1 MKWKRITQNNF
12 HNILDDI
19 ANTTQ
24 KMKFPIKDFF
34 SKCDQ
39 IRSFLRI
46 WAYLL
51 KKFLMENV
59 IFLAVKVTGKNFSEL
74 YFV

>member
-39 IRSFLRI
+39 IRSFLWI
-46 WAYLL
+46 WSNLL